1 MVDELK
7 EHGFV
12 GSILPWTRG
21 VDRNTFYPRD
31 VKSDLTLLSVGR
43 ISKEKGLDDFC
54 SLKYPNA
61 KKIVVGDG
69 PYRKEL
75 EQKYP
80 DVEFIGIKRGDELA
94 EYYCNSD
101 VFVFPGREDT
111 FGIVMIEAMACG
123 TPVAAYHVTGPK
135 DVIDQ
140 GETGFMDN
148 NLYVAIDQ
156 CLELSRINVY
166 DKSKKW
172 TWENC
177 WSIFKSNL
185 VTL

>member
-1 MVDELK
+1 
-7 EHGFV
+7 
-12 GSILPWTRG
+12 
-21 VDRNTFYPRD
+21 
-31 VKSDLTLLSVGR
+31 
-43 ISKEKGLDDFC
+43 
-54 SLKYPNA
+54 
-61 KKIVVGDG
+61 
-69 PYRKEL
+69 
-75 EQKYP
+75 
-80 DVEFIGIKRGDELA
+80 
-94 EYYCNSD
+94 
-101 VFVFPGREDT
+101 
-111 FGIVMIEAMACG
+111 MIEAMACG

-166 DKSKKW
+166 NKSKKW